1 MERYPL
7 SVRTVNRHNLRGRVE
22 KLFIDFN
29 GLIHES
35 VLRSAIVKQPT
46 TELELFHQIAA
57 YLQEIVQCAAPKY
70 VFLAIDGPAPDAKI
84 RQQRLRRI
92 MGSLTSKHLQTIFGV
107 KNYNY
112 CF

>member
-7 SVRTVNRHNLRGRVE
+7 SVRTITRHNLKGRVDN
-22 KLFIDFN
+22 LYIDFN

-35 VLRSAIVKQPT
+35 ILRAAIVKQPT

-57 YLQEIVQCAAPKY
+57 YLQEIVQSAAPKY

-92 MGSLTSKHLQTIFGV
+92 MGSLTAQS
-107 KNYNY
+107 
-112 CF
+112 